1 MKLWRPGITG
11 KLFLA
16 ILATCI
22 VLLISMHWAVR
33 ISFERGF
40 IDYIKR
46 GNEQRLTMLGD
57 ALSEQYALHGNWK
70 FLRNNDRFIFQLL
83 KSFDRDNDDRF
94 PGGRKTNAGGTP
106 DGRLDI
112 GPPDTDGPPPDG
124 PPPDG
129 PRGPGPDMPPHGWR
143 TLFWVVDQKGR
154 VLVGP
159 RERVPEDGSRRNIV
173 VNGVSVGAVIASP
186 VERLTRNTDIN
197 FDRQQKRT
205 SWLIVALSTI
215 LAALATFPLARG
227 LLAPVKRLVEGTHR
241 LAAGDFTTRVAVSS
255 SDELGRLA
263 QDFNQLA
270 STLERNQQMRRDL
283 MADIS
288 HELRTPLAV
297 LRGELE
303 AIQDGVRKFTP
314 DSVTSLQAEVAT
326 LTTLVDDLHQ
336 LSMSDEGA
344 LAYQKTSVD
353 IITLLEVAAGAFRE
367 RFASRGL
374 TIAVSLPENATVFGD
389 GDRLM
394 QLFNNL
400 LENSLRYTDS
410 GGRLL
415 ISASQTGRRIILD
428 FADSG
433 PGVSDQQLERL
444 CERFYRAEGSRNRAS
459 GGSGLGLAIC
469 VNIVAAHGGTLRADH
484 SPFGGVSIKVE
495 LPLERDTPRDV

>member
-112 GPPDTDGPPPDG
+112 GPPDTDGPTPDG

-326 LTTLVDDLHQ
+326 LTKLVDDLHQ

>member
-16 ILATCI
+16 ILTTCI
-22 VLLISMHWAVR
+22 LLLVTMHWAVR

-40 IDYIKR
+40 IDYIKH
-46 GNEQRLTMLGD
+46 GNEQRLQMLSD
-57 ALSEQYALHGNWK
+57 ALSDQYALHGNWR
-70 FLRNNDRFIFQLL
+70 FLRNNDRFIFQILR
-83 KSFDRDNDDRF
+83 SFEHDEDEH
-94 PGGRKTNAGGTP
+94 PG
-106 DGRLDI
+106 
-112 GPPDTDGPPPDG
+112 
-124 PPPDG
+124 G
-129 PRGPGPDMPPHGWR
+129 PRGPGGPGEPGPGMPPHGWR
-143 TLFWVVDQKGR
+143 TQFWVVDQQQQ

-159 RERVPEDGSRRNIV
+159 RSPVPPDGTRRGIK
-173 VNGVSVGAVIASP
+173 VNGVQVGEVIASP

-197 FDRQQKRT
+197 FDRQQRRT
-205 SWLIVALSTI
+205 SWLIVALATL

-227 LLAPVKRLVEGTHR
+227 LLAPVKRLVEGTHK
-241 LAAGDFTTRVAVSS
+241 LAAGDFSTRVAASS
-255 SDELGRLA
+255 QDELGKLA

-303 AIQDGVRKFTP
+303 AIQDGVRQFTP
-314 DSVTSLQAEVAT
+314 ESVSSLQAEVGT
-326 LTTLVDDLHQ
+326 LTKLVDDLHQ

-344 LAYQKTSVD
+344 LAYQKAPVD
-353 IITLLEVAAGAFRE
+353 VIPLVEMAAAAFRE

-374 TIAVSLPENATVFGD
+374 TLRVLLLPGATVFGD

-410 GGRLL
+410 GGHLL
-415 ISASQTGRRIILD
+415 IAASMTATTVTLD
-428 FADSG
+428 FADSA
-433 PGVSDQQLERL
+433 PGVSDEQLSRL

-469 VNIVAAHGGTLRADH
+469 QNIVAAHGGALHLAH
-484 SPFGGVSIKVE
+484 SPYGGVSIKVE
-495 LPLERDTPRDV
+495 LPLDRDLQGDV

>member
-1 MKLWRPGITG
+1 
-11 KLFLA
+11 
-16 ILATCI
+16 
-22 VLLISMHWAVR
+22 MHWAVR

-326 LTTLVDDLHQ
+326 LTKLVDDLHQ